1 MKATLGVDT
10 EVVRGSVKN
19 PNMGLS
25 AYEVWLGAGNSGT
38 VEDFLLSLKGEK
50 GEKGEDGKDGED
62 GNNGLDIYNLW
73 IAQGNTGSE
82 ADFLRSLKGA
92 DGEKGAD
99 GADGKDGT
107 DGKDGAD
114 GEKGADGKSAYQSWL
129 DIGNSGSEA
138 DFIASLKGE
147 KGEDGED
154 AAPADIP
161 SKVSQLENDAGYL
174 VESDL
179 DDVEKKVSDL
189 EYMLVGAME
198 ILSFTNSVKTA
209 EKGGSVKEVVLN
221 WSLNRA
227 AAQLTLDGESVDV
240 QSTAK
245 TVTETITADRT
256 FVLKAVDERGAAD
269 EESTKISFYNGVYSG
284 VLAEG
289 AVIDS
294 AAVLTLDKKLQGTRA
309 VTFTATA
316 DAGQHI
322 AFALPSAYGTPVFRD
337 VDTGFEAGFYKAET
351 FSFVNASGYAESYD
365 VWLSTYAGLG
375 YMKISVT

>member
-1 MKATLGVDT
+1 MFKIKLKMRKSPRGIELGT
-10 EVVRGSVKN
+10 GTAEILHTIKGENGKSV
-19 PNMGLS
+19 
-25 AYEVWLGAGNSGT
+25 YEVWLSEGNEGT
-38 VEDFLLSLKGEK
+38 VDDFLESIKGPQGDVGPVGPAGRTGQT
-50 GEKGEDGKDGED
+50 GE
-62 GNNGLDIYNLW
+62 
-73 IAQGNTGSE
+73 TG
-82 ADFLRSLKGA
+82 RP
-92 DGEKGAD
+92 
-99 GADGKDGT
+99 
-107 DGKDGAD
+107 GKDGA
-114 GEKGADGKSAYQSWL
+114 EGKSAYQSWL

-198 ILSFTNSVKTA
+198 IVSFTNNVKTV

-227 AAQLTLDGESVDV
+227 AAQLTLDGESIDL

-316 DAGQHI
+316 DAGKRI
-322 AFALPSAYGTPVFRD
+322 AFALPSAYGTPVFKD

-351 FSFVNASGYAESYD
+351 FSFTNASGYAESYD